1 MNVHNKPLDLGAR
14 MSSDPMQSPRPFLRP
29 RESEW
34 KPSDRELEAREALSD
49 EHFRVLQPVQR
60 EPQVVARPVYQER
73 EVNHD
78 VVLERQVGVP
88 CESIK
93 YVDSITEKEVVTEVP
108 VYIEKETIKYEDRV
122 VHNTVERIKEIPVE
136 VEKIVYVDHPVYK
149 EVIIDVPKPVYV
161 DRVIYKD
168 R

>member
-1 MNVHNKPLDLGAR
+1 MHSVLFAYVPAGLTLSLDLT
-14 MSSDPMQSPRPFLRP
+14 PPRPACP
-29 RESEW
+29 R
-34 KPSDRELEAREALSD
+34 DQLEAQEALSD